1 MISYS
6 KGLSSSKRS
15 FTICVK
21 LDFQRN
27 KQQPGFGVCQKHTK
41 YPGYT
46 KKLDLWP
53 KMRFSYLILRG
64 GPRAVINGFITSLS
78 RVISP
83 QANPFIS
90 SHFRGLITPIYNGRL
105 RANLVSP
112 AIQSGRNFDP
122 KALSESRGMDASA
135 VIPVQGTCW
144 TWRCVHLLRE
154 APPVSEKMQVHG
166 INQDLIHPGQR
177 VVFNEILQ
185 VVDILT
191 LTSD

>member
-1 MISYS
+1 MYE
-6 KGLSSSKRS
+6 KTGTL
-15 FTICVK
+15 
-21 LDFQRN
+21 
-27 KQQPGFGVCQKHTK
+27 TK
-41 YPGYT
+41 DALFLHNPTRWAPSRYKWIYN
-46 KKLDLWP
+46 L
-53 KMRFSYLILRG
+53 
-64 GPRAVINGFITSLS
+64 FIS
-78 RVISP
+78 RVIAP
-83 QANPFIS
+83 QANPFIP

-166 INQDLIHPGQR
+166 INQDLISSRSKSSVQR
-177 VVFNEILQ
+177 NPPSCWHSNIN
-185 VVDILT
+185 
-191 LTSD
+191 